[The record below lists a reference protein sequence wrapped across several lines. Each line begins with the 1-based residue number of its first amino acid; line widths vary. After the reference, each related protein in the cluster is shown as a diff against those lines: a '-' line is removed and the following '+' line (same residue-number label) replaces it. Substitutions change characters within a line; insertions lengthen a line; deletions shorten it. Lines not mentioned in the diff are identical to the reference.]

1 MKYRHDHLDHLLEPI
16 TGENKLELPMSGH
29 AHHGGPVK
37 SIRKADYKGKKIE
50 VHTTYEFFIDG
61 EPTEVHAEVMNDGK
75 VHCHNLPQYAFTSAI
90 RMMKSIID
98 VMDFKMP
105 HNELAENGGSHHGHN
120 HDSHNNHNNHGGHG
134 HDSH

>member
-1 MKYRHDHLDHLLEPI
+1 MKYQTDHLDHLLKPI
-16 TGENKLELPMSGH
+16 TGEGKLDLPTGGDH
-29 AHHGGPVK
+29 HHGGPVK
-37 SIRKADYKGKKIE
+37 SIRKATYKGKEIE

-61 EPTEVHAEVMNDGK
+61 EQTEVHAEVMNDGK

-105 HNELAENGGSHHGHN
+105 HNELAGGGHTSHDNHLGNAGMHGGHD
-120 HDSHNNHNNHGGHG
+120 HDSH
-134 HDSH
+134 